1 MLVYALIPVLINI
14 ILMLLLTLIIAA
26 TTLVER
32 KVLSLMQRR
41 VGPNFVGY
49 KGRLQYIADALKL
62 FIKGALVPDEANKFF
77 FVTIPAIVLAIS
89 YSFWM
94 NAVWGP
100 SISIFELEFNIVYAS
115 LFSALFSLC
124 VILTGYFSKNKYAM
138 LSAIRTGVGM
148 LNLELFLGLMF
159 LNVILISESFSFMNI
174 VVYQEI
180 YWAFI
185 LFFLLL
191 GLITITFLLEVGRA
205 PFDLSEAESE
215 LVAGYMTEY
224 GGFYFG
230 VFYLGEYLH
239 LFLFSL
245 IISTLFLGGWEL
257 PNFLN
262 ILYLKYSTS
271 AYHIIPI
278 VLIEYAPM
286 EVKAVVAF
294 SEFSWDAVKRVVL
307 FNCELPDDY
316 HINENFYRYQGRLY
330 KKYYFI
336 IDVIVDYDKRFK
348 AWALLSCIKSYYF
361 LYYKVYINLCVFG
374 VFLYYFFIY

>member
-1 MLVYALIPVLINI
+1 MLIYALIPVLINI

-138 LSAIRTGVGM
+138 ISAIRTGVGM

-174 VVYQEI
+174 VVYQEV

-262 ILYLKYSTS
+262 FILLKQNTSLTPLYNEISDILASVEYESLVSAWNWYYHSIFECYSGVTETTTELNVKLSSYKMRLFLKYFDLADPILDKYLDLEYYAIGYTIK
-271 AYHIIPI
+271 AY
-278 VLIEYAPM
+278 Y
-286 EVKAVVAF
+286 
-294 SEFSWDAVKRVVL
+294 W
-307 FNCELPDDY
+307 C
-316 HINENFYRYQGRLY
+316 
-330 KKYYFI
+330 
-336 IDVIVDYDKRFK
+336 
-348 AWALLSCIKSYYF
+348 
-361 LYYKVYINLCVFG
+361 YYKIYINLCLLG